1 MCDKAV
7 NIEPWL
13 LMYASNHLK
22 TQGICKSVVEEHT
35 GILQYVQY
43 ITQEMCNNAEQLI
56 AAGMCYQSIYNT
68 RNVSQGP

>member
-22 TQGICKSVVEEHT
+22 TKGVCKSVVKEHT
-35 GILQYVQY
+35 GILQYVPDQY
-43 ITQEMCNNAEQLI
+43 ITQEMCNNVVDR
-56 AAGMCYQSIYNT
+56 S
-68 RNVSQGP
+68 S